1 MKKFNQ
7 PYNFIE
13 DKSRFYKISES
24 NDIWIYDAHAHN
36 VFSLSRTLYN
46 ALFLE
51 KNQSLSDVTEKLSIK
66 ENSYFF
72 NIINNIMQ
80 NEKDNTSFSVKDDSC
95 SVMINTSNRCNLNC
109 SYCYRN
115 KSDPNINNIETIKKS
130 INWVMKKYKPDASKF
145 DFTYSM
151 SSESSIDIEILQ
163 QVLAEY
169 ENYEPQDF
177 CKNDLKKEDV
187 KKFFIS
193 LHRDFDNIKPE
204 LFCDIIDESAEN
216 ETSLVTILNHLIR
229 EKDLYEMLGMSIG
242 MFQEDMRTE
251 IQNRR
256 NYSSWKAN
264 RVNRWILEVKYG
276 EYIDFTKK
284 SVPQYPSFS
293 IFTNGTCASPD
304 FIDLVKAAGI
314 NPLYVSIDGPQKIH
328 DFNRKFHTGKC
339 SYNEVLKNVRIFQ
352 KENISLCASAVLT
365 SYYPKPL
372 EIALHLQKI
381 GFLKGTI
388 TIVRPGTSVSFTMT
402 NVENLLNGYE
412 ELFQRFKNDAIKNDF
427 SLLDFLED
435 DYCVN
440 PVKLL
445 ISRTKQVC
453 RCNLDN
459 QLVINAKGDVY
470 NCLYF
475 ESSDTNKVGNIDSE
489 IKRLN
494 GDKSVAS
501 RSPCNKCWARY
512 LCGGTCFYASQ
523 VTVGNILEIDPV
535 ECKIRKHLAKL
546 SLDFVV
552 FCRENNINL

>member
-24 NDIWIYDAHAHN
+24 NNIWIYDAHAHN

-130 INWVMKKYKPDASKF
+130 IKWVMKKYKPDASKF

-151 SSESSIDIEILQ
+151 SSESSIDIDILK

-293 IFTNGTCASPD
+293 IFTNGTCASLD

>member
-177 CKNDLKKEDV
+177 CKNDLKK
-187 KKFFIS
+187 
-193 LHRDFDNIKPE
+193 
-204 LFCDIIDESAEN
+204 
-216 ETSLVTILNHLIR
+216 
-229 EKDLYEMLGMSIG
+229 
-242 MFQEDMRTE
+242 
-251 IQNRR
+251 
-256 NYSSWKAN
+256 
-264 RVNRWILEVKYG
+264 
-276 EYIDFTKK
+276 
-284 SVPQYPSFS
+284 
-293 IFTNGTCASPD
+293 
-304 FIDLVKAAGI
+304 
-314 NPLYVSIDGPQKIH
+314 
-328 DFNRKFHTGKC
+328 
-339 SYNEVLKNVRIFQ
+339 
-352 KENISLCASAVLT
+352 
-365 SYYPKPL
+365 
-372 EIALHLQKI
+372 
-381 GFLKGTI
+381 
-388 TIVRPGTSVSFTMT
+388 
-402 NVENLLNGYE
+402 
-412 ELFQRFKNDAIKNDF
+412 
-427 SLLDFLED
+427 
-435 DYCVN
+435 
-440 PVKLL
+440 
-445 ISRTKQVC
+445 
-453 RCNLDN
+453 
-459 QLVINAKGDVY
+459 
-470 NCLYF
+470 
-475 ESSDTNKVGNIDSE
+475 
-489 IKRLN
+489 
-494 GDKSVAS
+494 
-501 RSPCNKCWARY
+501 
-512 LCGGTCFYASQ
+512 
-523 VTVGNILEIDPV
+523 
-535 ECKIRKHLAKL
+535 
-546 SLDFVV
+546 
-552 FCRENNINL
+552 

>member
-24 NDIWIYDAHAHN
+24 NNIWIYDAHAHN

-130 INWVMKKYKPDASKF
+130 IKWVMKKYKPDASKF

-151 SSESSIDIEILQ
+151 SSESSIDIDILK

>member
-80 NEKDNTSFSVKDDSC
+80 NEKDNTSFSVKDDSF

>member
-1 MKKFNQ
+1 MKKFNR

-130 INWVMKKYKPDASKF
+130 IKWVMKKYKPDASKF

-151 SSESSIDIEILQ
+151 SSESSIDIDILK

>member
-1 MKKFNQ
+1 MKKFNK

-130 INWVMKKYKPDASKF
+130 IKWVMKKYKPDASKF

-151 SSESSIDIEILQ
+151 SSESSIDIDILK

-314 NPLYVSIDGPQKIH
+314 NPLYVSIDGPQKIQ

>member
-365 SYYPKPL
+365 YYPKPL

>member
-1 MKKFNQ
+1 
-7 PYNFIE
+7 
-13 DKSRFYKISES
+13 
-24 NDIWIYDAHAHN
+24 
-36 VFSLSRTLYN
+36 
-46 ALFLE
+46 
-51 KNQSLSDVTEKLSIK
+51 
-66 ENSYFF
+66 
-72 NIINNIMQ
+72 
-80 NEKDNTSFSVKDDSC
+80 
-95 SVMINTSNRCNLNC
+95 
-109 SYCYRN
+109 
-115 KSDPNINNIETIKKS
+115 
-130 INWVMKKYKPDASKF
+130 
-145 DFTYSM
+145 M

>member
-130 INWVMKKYKPDASKF
+130 IKWVMKKYKPDASKF

-151 SSESSIDIEILQ
+151 SSESSIDIDILK

>member
-130 INWVMKKYKPDASKF
+130 IKWVMKKYKPDASKF

-151 SSESSIDIEILQ
+151 SSESSIDIDILN
-163 QVLAEY
+163 QVLKEY

>member
-46 ALFLE
+46 ALFVE
-51 KNQSLSDVTEKLSIK
+51 KNQYLSDITEKLSIK
-66 ENSYFF
+66 ENSYFL
-72 NIINNIMQ
+72 NIINNILQ
-80 NEKDNTSFSVKDDSC
+80 NETDNTNFSVEDDGC

-130 INWVMKKYKPDASKF
+130 IKWVMKKYKPDASKF

-151 SSESSIDIEILQ
+151 SSESSIDIDILK

-501 RSPCNKCWARY
+501 RSPCNKCWASY

>member
-130 INWVMKKYKPDASKF
+130 IKWVMKKYKPDASKF

-151 SSESSIDIEILQ
+151 SSESSIDIDILK

-293 IFTNGTCASPD
+293 IFTCASPD

-459 QLVINAKGDVY
+459 QLVINAKGDVP
-470 NCLYF
+470 
-475 ESSDTNKVGNIDSE
+475 
-489 IKRLN
+489 
-494 GDKSVAS
+494 SVD
-501 RSPCNKCWARY
+501 
-512 LCGGTCFYASQ
+512 
-523 VTVGNILEIDPV
+523 IL
-535 ECKIRKHLAKL
+535 IRQLHQI
-546 SLDFVV
+546 
-552 FCRENNINL
+552 E

>member
-130 INWVMKKYKPDASKF
+130 IKWVMKKYKPDASKF

-151 SSESSIDIEILQ
+151 SSESSIDIDILK

-293 IFTNGTCASPD
+293 IFTNGTCASLD

>member
-1 MKKFNQ
+1 MKKFNK

-130 INWVMKKYKPDASKF
+130 IKWVMKKYKPDASKF

-151 SSESSIDIEILQ
+151 SSESSIDIDILK

>member
-130 INWVMKKYKPDASKF
+130 IKWVMKKYKPDASKF

-151 SSESSIDIEILQ
+151 SSESSIDIDILK

-388 TIVRPGTSVSFTMT
+388 TIVRPGTSVSFTMI